1 MKSGIF
7 STWTESVW
15 QMLSVRMFL
24 KPSAATERLSM
35 ILGSIVTSTSFI
47 LVWFINSKA
56 DILFNSR

>member
-7 STWTESVW
+7 STWTESIW

-24 KPSAATERLSM
+24 KPSAATEHLSM
-35 ILGSIVTSTSFI
+35 ILGSIVTSASFI